1 MMTMIMRMVDG
12 DDDCHGGGGG
22 GGGRCSTLTF

>member
-12 DDDCHGGGGG
+12 GDDDCHGGGGG
-22 GGGRCSTLTF
+22 QCSTLTF